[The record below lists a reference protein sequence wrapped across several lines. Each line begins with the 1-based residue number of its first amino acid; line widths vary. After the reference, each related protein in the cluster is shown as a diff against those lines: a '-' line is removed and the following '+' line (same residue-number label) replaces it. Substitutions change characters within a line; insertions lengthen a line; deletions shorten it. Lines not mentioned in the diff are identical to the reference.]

1 LLDLITDFATWIET
15 LPPVGILLVLGI
27 VAYIENVL
35 PPIPGDMIIVL
46 GGYLAG
52 LGLVS
57 FLGLVVVCSLGGL
70 LGFLT
75 MFFIGRWIGDVAL
88 NTDRYKWLPRGPV
101 DRVRGWLFR
110 YGYRVVLANR
120 FLSGARSVIA
130 LMVGAARMDVLRTSV
145 FAGIS
150 ATIWTVLIAYGGF
163 VVGDNWPL
171 VADYLIAYGRFV
183 TAILVVVG
191 AFFAGRAVYRSQSRR
206 EARQENAKTPS
217 QADRTA
223 DPH

>member
-1 LLDLITDFATWIET
+1 MLDLITDFAMWIET

-27 VAYIENVL
+27 VAYFENVL
-35 PPIPGDMIIVL
+35 PPIPGDMVIIF

-57 FLGLVVVCSLGGL
+57 FPGLVAVCSLGGL
-70 LGFLT
+70 FGFMT
-75 MFFIGRWIGDVAL
+75 MFFVGRWIGDVAL
-88 NTDRYKWLPRGPV
+88 NTDRYNWLPRGPV
-101 DRVRGWLFR
+101 ERVRGWLLR

-130 LMVGAARMDVLRTSV
+130 LMVGAARMNVLRTSV

-150 ATIWTVLIAYGGF
+150 AAIWTVLIAYGGF

-171 VADYLIAYGRFV
+171 VADYLMVYGRLV
-183 TAILVVVG
+183 TAILLVVG
-191 AFFAGRAVYRSQSRR
+191 AFFAGRAIYRSRGR
-206 EARQENAKTPS
+206 AETRQENAKTPP